1 MVYPQTAMLSAYPE
15 AKVIVDCDQ
24 CGVHAKYD
32 KLEMLEV
39 GGDRPLLVLLAEIVR
54 RKGCTLKELIP
65 AYDKCRAI
73 YSNLPADKPAAP
85 PNAYAKAKGQ
95 F

>member
-1 MVYPQTAMLSAYPE
+1 MSNGMLSGYPA

-24 CGVHAKYD
+24 CGVHAQYD

-39 GGDRPLLVLLAEIVR
+39 GGDRPLTHLLAEIVR
-54 RKGCTLKELIP
+54 RKGCTLKESIP
-65 AYDKCRAI
+65 AYDKCGAI

-85 PNAYAKAKGQ
+85 ANAYAKAKGS
-95 F
+95 

>member
-1 MVYPQTAMLSAYPE
+1 MSNGMLSGYLA

-24 CGVHAKYD
+24 CGVHAQYD

-39 GGDRPLLVLLAEIVR
+39 GGDRPLTLLLAEVVR
-54 RKGCTLKELIP
+54 RKGCTLKETIS
-65 AYDKCRAI
+65 AYDKCGAV
-73 YSNLPADKPAAP
+73 YSNLPAEKPATQS
-85 PNAYAKAKGQ
+85 NAYAKAKGQ